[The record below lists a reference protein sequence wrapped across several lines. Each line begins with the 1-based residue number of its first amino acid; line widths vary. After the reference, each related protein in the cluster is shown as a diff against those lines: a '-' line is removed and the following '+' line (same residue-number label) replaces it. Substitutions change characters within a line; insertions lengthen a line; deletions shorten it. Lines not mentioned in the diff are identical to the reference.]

1 MDLWWLL
8 ELGSAEFGVWNWWWF
23 SGVEAGMKQMI
34 FLVKGAD
41 KERDGDVWYGMRYER
56 ERSRILME
64 RFGKGIMDV
73 YLDVHTVDVC

>member
-1 MDLWWLL
+1 
-8 ELGSAEFGVWNWWWF
+8 
-23 SGVEAGMKQMI
+23 MKQMI